1 MYHQTRTEH
10 TQRTMDNKFNFKSIK
25 KQFAARVKPS
35 EAIYAS
41 EDRSFVKYGERND
54 FPNYLIDLYNNSSI
68 HSTCVNAIVDGIVG
82 EGLTANPEFVLDN
95 ANPEESWNEVY
106 RKLALDYKLYGGYA
120 FEVVYSKSRNRV
132 AAVYHIDFSWL
143 RAKEMNY
150 RGKIEGYYI
159 SDEWAE
165 RSSFYNPQATKST
178 PYLPCYNPAKA
189 QEEPKQI
196 YVYRP
201 YAPGQKYYPLP
212 DYVGALRVID
222 LDEEVDNFHLN
233 NIRNGLA
240 PSLSITTFTNA
251 DPDQRQ
257 AIESMLRE
265 QYAGTDNAGNL
276 LYMDLDDPANAPVI
290 TPIPQNGADGYYT
303 TLSDMVTQK
312 ILTAHRI
319 TSPMILGIKTA
330 GQLGGREETIDAYL
344 LLVNT
349 VIRPFQQELLASIED
364 MLEMMHPEQGDITVG
379 VQQLKL
385 YADGEEETDVVTS
398 IDANAGEDAELEGQ
412 IEEADKE
419 AADLQDGIINIPA

>member
-1 MYHQTRTEH
+1 
-10 TQRTMDNKFNFKSIK
+10 MDNKFNFKSIK
-25 KQFAARVKPS
+25 KAFAERVRPEERIWTS
-35 EAIYAS
+35 N
-41 EDRSFVKYGERND
+41 DHTFVKYGEYND
-54 FPNYLIDLYNNSSI
+54 FPNHLIDLYNNSSI

-82 EGLTANPEFVLDN
+82 EGLVADPSFVLDR
-95 ANPEESWNEVY
+95 ANPDESWNDLY
-106 RKLALDYKLYGGYA
+106 RRLATDFKLYGGYA
-120 FEVVYSKSRNRV
+120 FEVVYNRPRTKV

-150 RGKIEGYYI
+150 RGKIEGYYV
-159 SDEWAE
+159 SDEWGDKYRYSNRAVPKE
-165 RSSFYNPQATKST
+165 V
-178 PYLPCYNPAKA
+178 PYLPVYNPSKA
-189 QEEPKQI
+189 AEEPKQI

-233 NIRNGLA
+233 NIKNGLA
-240 PSLSITTFTNA
+240 PSLAITTFTNA

-257 AIESMLRE
+257 AIENMLRE
-265 QYAGTDNAGNL
+265 QYAGTDNAGSL

-303 TLSDMVTQK
+303 TLSDITTQK

-330 GQLGGREETIDAYL
+330 GQLGGREETLDAYL

-349 VIRPFQQELLASIED
+349 VIRPFQQTLLSSIEE
-364 MLEMMHPEQGDITVG
+364 MLEMMYPEQGDITVG

-385 YADGEEETDVVTS
+385 FADGEEKTDVVTS
-398 IDANAGEDAELEGQ
+398 SDAEIGEDADLEAQ
-412 IEEADKE
+412 IEKADR
-419 AADLQDGIINIPA
+419 AADADSNNDMFPI